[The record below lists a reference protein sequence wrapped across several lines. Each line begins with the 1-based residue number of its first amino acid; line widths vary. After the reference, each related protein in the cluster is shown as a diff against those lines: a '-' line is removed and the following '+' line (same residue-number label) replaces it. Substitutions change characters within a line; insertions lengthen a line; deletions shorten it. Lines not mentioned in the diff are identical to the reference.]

1 MKREREGGGNTRQ
14 ERSGGLA
21 PARTHYPRRASS
33 APSGGGPPR
42 HSGGRPDKV
51 TPRAPT
57 LVSLTLEGPEVHKIV
72 TKGNIHSVHCDLL
85 RIPGPVYSLS
95 ANIEQGAVIT

>member
-1 MKREREGGGNTRQ
+1 MKREREGGGKVQ
-14 ERSGGLA
+14 AEKEWGARSGQDTLS
-21 PARTHYPRRASS
+21 PTRFLRSQRRR
-33 APSGGGPPR
+33 PTKV
-42 HSGGRPDKV
+42 HGGRPDKV

-72 TKGNIHSVHCDLL
+72 TKGNIHSAHRDLL
-85 RIPGPVYSLS
+85 RTPGPVYSLS